1 MKIEVERFRAKA
13 ALGIRNAAQRDILNR
28 LRIIFTALRDYS
40 FSTLKDPDAALAR
53 ARDIR
58 KQAIKNLPAYL
69 EQFERNVIKNGGIVF
84 WAADYEQAREIVVGL
99 ARKRG
104 VTTVTKGKSMLSEEM
119 GLNEALIQS
128 GVDVYETDLGEFI
141 VQQARRTP
149 FHIVGPALNM
159 SIDEIADLFVRVMG
173 TGRTVDLNELAMQA
187 RAFLRDKFKRAGMGI
202 TGANM
207 AVAETGTLILVEN
220 EGNIRFTTSAPA
232 THLVVMGIEKIVP
245 TMDDALSMLKVLTRS
260 CTGQAISSYVSF
272 IDRPRQAGDIDG
284 PGELI
289 VVIVDAGRSRI
300 YEDPDVR
307 EVLQCIKCGACLNT
321 CPVWGTVGGYAYGWV
336 YSGPIGALLNPLFL
350 GLDRASD
357 LYFACT
363 LCGKCREVCPAGIDH
378 PALFLK
384 FREKRAAG
392 EARFGAKRP
401 PVTERIVHSL
411 WAWILRDERR
421 FRLQT
426 KLMRWAL
433 LPFSRDG
440 RIRWLPMWAGGFT
453 KDRDLP
459 LPARVP
465 FRDRWKSIEN
475 AMGKKNE

>member
-1 MKIEVERFRAKA
+1 
-13 ALGIRNAAQRDILNR
+13 
-28 LRIIFTALRDYS
+28 
-40 FSTLKDPDAALAR
+40 
-53 ARDIR
+53 
-58 KQAIKNLPAYL
+58 
-69 EQFERNVIKNGGIVF
+69 
-84 WAADYEQAREIVVGL
+84 
-99 ARKRG
+99 
-104 VTTVTKGKSMLSEEM
+104 MLSEEM

-141 VQQARRTP
+141 VQQAHRTP

-159 SIDEIADLFVRVMG
+159 STDEIADLFVRVMG
-173 TGRTVDLNELAMQA
+173 TGKTVDLNELTMQA

-392 EARFGAKRP
+392 EARFGAKKP
-401 PVTERIVHSL
+401 PVTERIVHSV
-411 WAWILRDERR
+411 WAWVLSDERR
-421 FRLQT
+421 FRFAAT
-426 KLMRWAL
+426 SHAVGSSPVEDRRRHDYET
-433 LPFSRDG
+433 PDE
-440 RIRWLPMWAGGFT
+440 AGGLYERQGPSISRPGT
-453 KDRDLP
+453 LP
-459 LPARVP
+459 
-465 FRDRWKSIEN
+465 
-475 AMGKKNE
+475 